1 MSIPFFVHDAGEA
14 EARAV
19 YDAIMAGD
27 LTTGHQQQKFK
38 DALRDEFG
46 FGRVALCNSGT
57 SALFLALKALGVGP
71 GDEVIT
77 TAFTGIW
84 TINPILMVGATPVFA
99 DIDRVTY
106 NLDPRRVAEA
116 VTDKTKVCMPVS
128 VNGVPCDMK
137 GLRAVLPPHTRI
149 VADDIEALGARRG
162 MSYVGADVG
171 LDVSVNGFWVSKT
184 VTTCS
189 GGMIT
194 SHDSALVERCEKL
207 ARHGHGLI
215 GDMWNPEFG
224 YNFAFPD
231 PLAAMGATQVARW
244 REKQRRLH
252 GVRAL
257 LDDQIG
263 CAVKQKPMQ
272 NHTPVEFVYMIELP
286 DGFDKRA
293 YSDKMAAKGVPTR
306 PYFTDLTDAAH
317 LAPWKRDLPIT
328 RYVASKTV
336 ALPYH
341 WKLTQADVDLIVK
354 AHHASIKEC
363 SP

>member
-1 MSIPFFVHDAGEA
+1 MSIAFFQHDVGEA
-14 EARAV
+14 EAKAV

-27 LTTGHQQQKFK
+27 LTTGHQQQKLK
-38 DALRDEFG
+38 AALRDEFG
-46 FGRVALCNSGT
+46 FGGIALCNSGT

-77 TAFTGIW
+77 TAYTGIW
-84 TINPILMVGATPVFA
+84 TVNPILMVGATPVFV
-99 DIDRVTY
+99 DIDRVSY
-106 NLDPRRVAEA
+106 NLHPNRAAEA
-116 VTDKTKVCMPVS
+116 VTNKTKVCMPVS

-137 GLRAVLPPHTRI
+137 GLRAALPRHVRI

-162 MSYVGADVG
+162 QRYVGADVG
-171 LDVSVNGFWVSKT
+171 HDVSVNGFWVSKT

-194 SHDSALVERCEKL
+194 SHDNELVESCERL

-231 PLAAMGATQVARW
+231 PLAAMGVAQIARW
-244 REKQRRLH
+244 KEKQRRLH

-257 LDDQIG
+257 LDEQLG
-263 CAVKQKPMQ
+263 FAVKQRPLL
-272 NHTPVEFVYMIELP
+272 NHTPCEFVYMIELP
-286 DGFDKRA
+286 DGINKSR
-293 YSDKMAAKGVPTR
+293 YAAVMMKLGVPTR
-306 PYFTDLTDAAH
+306 PYFTDLTDVPH
-317 LAPWKRDLPIT
+317 LAPWKRGLPIT
-328 RYVASKTV
+328 RYIASKTM

-341 WKLTQADVDLIVK
+341 WKLTQSDVDTIV
-354 AHHASIKEC
+354 ASHHAAVREC

>member
-1 MSIPFFVHDAGEA
+1 
-14 EARAV
+14 
-19 YDAIMAGD
+19 
-27 LTTGHQQQKFK
+27 
-38 DALRDEFG
+38 
-46 FGRVALCNSGT
+46 VALCNSGT
-57 SALFLALKALGVGP
+57 SALFLVLKALGVGP

-106 NLDPRRVAEA
+106 HLDPRRVAEVA
-116 VTDKTKVCMPVS
+116 NEKTKVCLPVS
-128 VNGVPCDMK
+128 VNGVPCDLR
-137 GLRAVLPPHTRI
+137 GLRAVLPEHVRI
-149 VADDIEALGARRG
+149 VCDDIEALGARRG
-162 MSYVGADVG
+162 GAYVGADAG
-171 LDVSVNGFWVSKT
+171 WDVSVNGFWVSKT

-194 SHDSALVERCEKL
+194 SADNGLAEKCEKL
-207 ARHGHGLI
+207 ARHGHGTT
-215 GDMWNPEFG
+215 GDMWNPTFG

-231 PLAAMGATQVARW
+231 PLAAMGVAQIKRW
-244 REKQRRLH
+244 REKQRRLY
-252 GVRAL
+252 GVRAM
-257 LDDQIG
+257 LDEQLG
-263 CAVKQKPMQ
+263 WAVKQKPLQ

-286 DGFDKRA
+286 DSFDKRA
-293 YSDKMAAKGVPTR
+293 YADRMAAKGVPTR
-306 PYFTDLTDAAH
+306 PYFTDLTDVPH

-328 RYVASKTV
+328 RYVASKTI

-341 WKLTQADVDLIVK
+341 WKLTQADADQIAR